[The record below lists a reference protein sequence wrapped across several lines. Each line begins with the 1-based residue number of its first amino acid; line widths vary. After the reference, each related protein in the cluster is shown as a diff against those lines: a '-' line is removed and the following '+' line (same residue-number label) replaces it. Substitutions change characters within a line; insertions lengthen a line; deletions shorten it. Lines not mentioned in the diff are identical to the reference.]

1 MTMKD
6 SITTSTVIILL
17 LATSAIAAFSF
28 SATSKRRNKNDG
40 TLISKLFSLTTT
52 ARKYSPLSRLN
63 AATEKKGS
71 DSDGMPILPDDVMKY
86 SQVPKQG
93 KVFTSTTIPKGLLK
107 EHTTKAGTWGVIN
120 VSKGELEYRISGSGS
135 DEQKQ
140 KKEERS
146 ECDHIFQL
154 SDKRH
159 GIIQPQRLH
168 QVSPLSDDVEFVVE
182 FYRVP
187 GTGPV
192 DEKRQGL

>member
-6 SITTSTVIILL
+6 SVTTSTVIILL

-63 AATEKKGS
+63 EATEKKGS
-71 DSDGMPILPDDVMKY
+71 DSDGMPILPDDVIKY

-93 KVFTSTTIPKGLLK
+93 KVFTCTTIPKGLLK
-107 EHTTKAGTWGVIN
+107 EHTTKSGTWGVIN
-120 VSKGELEYRISGSGS
+120 VSKGELEYRISGSSSG
-135 DEQKQ
+135 EQKQ
-140 KKEERS
+140 TKEERS
-146 ECDHIFQL
+146 ECDHIFHL